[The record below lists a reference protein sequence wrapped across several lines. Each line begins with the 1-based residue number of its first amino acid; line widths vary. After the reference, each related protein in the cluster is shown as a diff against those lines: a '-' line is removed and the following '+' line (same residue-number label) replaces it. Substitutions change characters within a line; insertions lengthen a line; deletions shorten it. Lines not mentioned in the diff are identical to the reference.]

1 MSISHPAA
9 LSRRGFLGVA
19 GVAALTATTACGPT
33 GGDDTGGAKAS
44 ADVTLPTYK
53 EFTGVKP
60 DHPGNEAGLQPVYL
74 KMPSEFIAATLEA
87 PLKAKVSGLTE
98 TFSTPPP
105 PMGSN
110 PFWQRLNAKLG
121 SDLEL
126 IIGTDPGYPE
136 KFATILASDDLPD
149 VMWLPPNQGI
159 PNVGPMLEAK
169 FADLTSYLAGDAVLE
184 YPNLAA
190 LKPASWRT
198 AVVNGK
204 IWGAPIPSTPFGQ
217 VMIGN
222 PKAWDQVG
230 GFQCKT
236 ADEFFEKAKEL
247 TRPNEKKYALEP
259 AYINMLHMFGEW
271 FGAPNGWRVNADR
284 TLTGSYETDEY
295 QAAVEF
301 AAKVFAAGCFYPD
314 ANLPDGRPKVAQG
327 QISAFVSVGPTGIGE
342 LRDFDQTMQG
352 EALIPFGWD
361 GKAKPIYDMGY
372 GTVGF
377 TPFRKAEEGR
387 IRELLSMINY
397 LSAPFGTAEYV
408 QKNFGEADQDFSL
421 DGNGNP
427 ALTTAGQTN
436 VPGSGQRAVH
446 HGQSGNGDLQ
456 PGTHGGLGEDLRGG
470 ADAADLRHAQPDLR
484 HVFRHVVEGQHQDRA
499 ADPGQGGRHHHRSG
513 HHGRLPGGA
522 EAVAGGRRAQDP
534 GRIPGGAPGGR
545 TGDRMIS

>member
-1 MSISHPAA
+1 MSVSHPAA

-33 GGDDTGGAKAS
+33 GGGDTGGAKAS
-44 ADVTLPTYK
+44 ADVTLPTYQ

-74 KMPSEFIAATLEA
+74 KMPSEFIASTKEA
-87 PLKAKVSGLTE
+87 PLKTKVSGLTE

-121 SDLEL
+121 SDLAL

-136 KFATILASDDLPD
+136 KSATILASDDLPD

-217 VMIGN
+217 VMIGS
-222 PKAWDQVG
+222 PKAWDEVG

-236 ADEFFEKAKEL
+236 ADEFLEKAKEL

-259 AYINMLHMFGEW
+259 SYINMLHMFGEW
-271 FGAPNGWRVNADR
+271 FGAPNSWRVNKDR
-284 TLTGSYETDEY
+284 SLTHLYETDNY
-295 QAAVEF
+295 KAAVEYAAKLW
-301 AAKVFAAGCFYPD
+301 AAKVFYPD
-314 ANLPDGRPKVAQG
+314 LNLADATPKTVNG
-327 QISAFVSVGPTGIGE
+327 QIAAQVTVGPRAIA
-342 LRDFDQTMQG
+342 DFRAADPTLFVETM
-352 EALIPFGWD
+352 IPFGHD
-361 GKAKPIYDMGY
+361 GKAKPVYDMGY

-377 TPFRKAEEGR
+377 TPFKKTDEGR
-387 IRELLSMINY
+387 IHELLALVNY
-397 LSAPFGTAEYV
+397 LSAPFGTKEYL
-408 QKNFGEADQDFSL
+408 QKNFGTSGQQYTL
-421 DGNGNP
+421 DAQKNPVLNSAGNQQAPGLVSALQIMTAPESVIFNP
-427 ALTTAGQTN
+427 AFPEDTRKIHATEQELLKYAMRNPTAGTYSDTSSKVGPKLTEAFRDTIIDIVTGRQKIG
-436 VPGSGQRAVH
+436 VYDEALKRWKSG
-446 HGQSGNGDLQ
+446 GGDKMR
-456 PGTHGGLGEDLRGG
+456 GE
-470 ADAADLRHAQPDLR
+470 
-484 HVFRHVVEGQHQDRA
+484 F
-499 ADPGQGGRHHHRSG
+499 
-513 HHGRLPGGA
+513 
-522 EAVAGGRRAQDP
+522 EAVLPAGVPVTQ
-534 GRIPGGAPGGR
+534 
-545 TGDRMIS
+545 S

>member
-1 MSISHPAA
+1 MSATHPSA

-19 GVAALTATTACGPT
+19 GVAALSATAACGPA
-33 GGDDTGGAKAS
+33 GGTDTGGAAAS
-44 ADVTLPTYK
+44 ADLKLPTYQ

-60 DHPGNEAGLQPVYL
+60 DQPGNEAGLQPVYL
-74 KMPSEFIAATLEA
+74 TMPKEFIASTKEI
-87 PLKAKVSGLTE
+87 PLKSKVSGLTE

-121 SDLEL
+121 GDLEL

-149 VMWLPPNQGI
+149 LMWLPPNQGI

-169 FADLTSYLAGDAVLE
+169 FADLTSYLSGDAVLD

-190 LKPASWRT
+190 LKPTSWRT
-198 AVVNGK
+198 AVVGGK

-222 PKAWDQVG
+222 PKAWDPVG
-230 GFQCKT
+230 GFQCQT
-236 ADEFFEKAKEL
+236 AEEFFEKAKEL

-259 AYINMLHMFGEW
+259 SYINMLHMFGEW

-314 ANLPDGRPKVAQG
+314 ANLPDARPKVAQG
-327 QISAFVSVGPTGIGE
+327 QVSAYVSVGPTGIGE

-377 TPFRKAEEGR
+377 TPFKQADEGR
-387 IRELLSMINY
+387 IRELLSLINF

-408 QKNFGEADQDFSL
+408 QKNFGAADQDFTL

-427 ALTTAGQTN
+427 TLTAAGQTN
-436 VPGSGQRAVH
+436 VPGLVSALCIMANPETVIYNPEHTEDSEQIYAAEKTLLTYAMRNPTSGTYSDTSSKVNTKIVQQIRDKVVDIITGRATMADYPAALKRW
-446 HGQSGNGDLQ
+446 QE
-456 PGTHGGLGEDLRGG
+456 GG
-470 ADAADLRHAQPDLR
+470 
-484 HVFRHVVEGQHQDRA
+484 
-499 ADPGQGGRHHHRSG
+499 G
-513 HHGRLPGGA
+513 HKIRDEYQAVLPKDVPVT
-522 EAVAGGRRAQDP
+522 E
-534 GRIPGGAPGGR
+534 
-545 TGDRMIS
+545 